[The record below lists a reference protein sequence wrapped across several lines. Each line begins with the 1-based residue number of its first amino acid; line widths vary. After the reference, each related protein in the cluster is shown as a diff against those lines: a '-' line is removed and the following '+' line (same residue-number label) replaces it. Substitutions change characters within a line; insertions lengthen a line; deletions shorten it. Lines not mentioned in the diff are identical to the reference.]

1 MLVALAVAVGLGL
14 PGCGGG
20 GDDSKDKAKNVFQV
34 DEDFARYSVD
44 EVSGRFK
51 RLTGVQLARQ
61 SGAGKTLKILSLPR
75 GAPPTRP
82 ALATEASSSP

>member
-1 MLVALAVAVGLGL
+1 VLVALAVAVGLGL
-14 PGCGGG
+14 PGCGGSD
-20 GDDSKDKAKNVFQV
+20 DDSKDKAKNVFQV

-44 EVSGRFK
+44 EVSDRFK

-61 SGAGKTLKILSLPR
+61 SGGSKTLKILSSRR